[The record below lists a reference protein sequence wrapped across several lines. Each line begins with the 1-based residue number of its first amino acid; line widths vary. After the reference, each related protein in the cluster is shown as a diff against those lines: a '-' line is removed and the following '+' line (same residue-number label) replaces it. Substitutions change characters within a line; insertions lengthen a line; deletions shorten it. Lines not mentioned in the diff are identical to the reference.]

1 MVPLNT
7 SKLRKYNK
15 PSKKKKI
22 TCQKRLKDYD
32 TEVKAGNF
40 KSLTIIR
47 KEKKQR
53 GNN

>member
-1 MVPLNT
+1 MILLNT

-15 PSKKKKI
+15 PSKNDNICK
-22 TCQKRLKDYD
+22 KRLKDHD
-32 TEVKAGNF
+32 TEVKASNF
-40 KSLTIIR
+40 KSLTIIK